1 MEDVHP
7 FVTVSSLIG
16 EPARARMLWS
26 LLDGRSYTATE
37 LAFAADISTTSASNH
52 LSKMLEADLLKVDTQ
67 GRHRYFSFA
76 RPEVA
81 YAIESLAGLV
91 DKYPNTASE
100 EKLQTGI
107 KYCRSCYD
115 HLAGN
120 VGVQITEAME
130 RKKWIRK
137 FEKDYDISKEGW
149 KWLSAFSIQQ
159 DDLKHSRRPLARQ
172 CLDWSERKPHL
183 GGQVGAL
190 MLADMI
196 DKSWLR
202 KVQFSRE
209 LVVTSKGKAG
219 IQKLLGL
226 II

>member
-1 MEDVHP
+1 
-7 FVTVSSLIG
+7 
-16 EPARARMLWS
+16 
-26 LLDGRSYTATE
+26 
-37 LAFAADISTTSASNH
+37 
-52 LSKMLEADLLKVDTQ
+52 
-67 GRHRYFSFA
+67 
-76 RPEVA
+76 
-81 YAIESLAGLV
+81 
-91 DKYPNTASE
+91 
-100 EKLQTGI
+100 
-107 KYCRSCYD
+107 
-115 HLAGN
+115 
-120 VGVQITEAME
+120 
-130 RKKWIRK
+130 
-137 FEKDYDISKEGW
+137 
-149 KWLSAFSIQQ
+149 
-159 DDLKHSRRPLARQ
+159 LKHSRRPLARQ

>member
-1 MEDVHP
+1 
-7 FVTVSSLIG
+7 
-16 EPARARMLWS
+16 
-26 LLDGRSYTATE
+26 
-37 LAFAADISTTSASNH
+37 
-52 LSKMLEADLLKVDTQ
+52 
-67 GRHRYFSFA
+67 
-76 RPEVA
+76 VA